1 MSHILCFAGSNSS
14 TSINFKLIKYTASLI
29 HYPHEI
35 QVLNMVNY
43 PFPMYSE
50 DYEKSNGFSNSLK
63 ELRTYIQETQGL
75 IISANEHNGNPS
87 AYFKN
92 VLDWLS
98 RLDSKFLEEKRI
110 FLMGTSPGKRGAQGS
125 IEVLTKLLPRFG
137 AEIVSNFAL
146 PLFSDNFEGEKISD
160 KLLVKEHQEA
170 LSLFLT
176 KI

>member
-1 MSHILCFAGSNSS
+1 M
-14 TSINFKLIKYTASLI
+14 T
-29 HYPHEI
+29 
-35 QVLNMVNY
+35 NY

-63 ELRTYIQETQGL
+63 ELRTYIQEAQGL

-92 VLDWLS
+92 LLDWLS
-98 RLDSKFLEEKRI
+98 RLDRKFLEEKRI

-125 IEVLTKLLPRFG
+125 IEVLTKLIPRFG
-137 AEIVSNFAL
+137 AEIVSNFSL
-146 PLFSDNFEGEKISD
+146 PLFSENFKEEKISD
-160 KLLVKEHQEA
+160 KELAKEHQEA

>member
-1 MSHILCFAGSNSS
+1 
-14 TSINFKLIKYTASLI
+14 
-29 HYPHEI
+29 
-35 QVLNMVNY
+35 MVNY